1 MRKIGFPTRN
11 EVLEGEALELLA
23 VDALRSTSV
32 DGVIL
37 EDDAQGIGRQVLP
50 GAIFE
55 AVEVFE
61 QTRGVDLGRVVLQG
75 EEFADVRKQL
85 QTSRGGGG
93 LFGGEYPEKREQGLV
108 CPSLSC
114 GPGDSQQG
122 QESVEARASE
132 GPELGIGEIL
142 EGQVADELGILV
154 DPGSK
159 GLADLPDIHAKKLMP
174 IRLDSFARFLAAK
187 DDGNT

>member
-1 MRKIGFPTRN
+1 
-11 EVLEGEALELLA
+11 LLIA
-23 VDALRSTSV
+23 DALIAASV
-32 DGVIL
+32 DGVVL

-142 EGQVADELGILV
+142 EVQIAEELGVFV
-154 DPGSK
+154 DPGRE
-159 GLADLPDIHAKKLMP
+159 GLAELPYIHAKKLMP
-174 IRLDSFARFLAAK
+174 IRLDSFAGFLGTK